1 MRHLGLVVSVLGIAA
16 GAVLAEDPPLVPIDK
31 LTLVVKGAKVVP
43 EVKGIMGNKLSAKAG
58 SKLVVVTL
66 TGEAAATCRF
76 ELLPSDFSA
85 AHGAPARKSAA
96 GGVAI
101 DGMWLFAE
109 GIQYAQTVTLP
120 KPGPV
125 SLEVAISVPEN
136 VTAFAVHYR
145 DKTLGRATL
154 SPKP

>member
-1 MRHLGLVVSVLGIAA
+1 MRSLGPAVIVFSLAA
-16 GAVLAEDPPLVPIDK
+16 GAGLAQDPPLVPIDQ
-31 LTLVVKGAKVVP
+31 LGLAVKSAKVVP

-58 SKLVVVTL
+58 SKLVVVTVA
-66 TGEAAATCRF
+66 GNAEATCRF

-109 GIQYAQTVTLP
+109 GVQYAQTVTLP

-154 SPKP
+154 PPKP